1 MEDKKINI
9 YAYRGQAVWSDT
21 AVAAIYGVTTREVN
35 RAIKNNPWKFGE
47 GYVIEL
53 EKDEWKKL
61 KSKNL
66 ISSWRGKRK
75 PPTLLTEKGLNMIA
89 TILKSDKAV
98 WATIE
103 IMEALFEA
111 LEIGPDYSPVE

>member
-35 RAIKNNPWKFGE
+35 RAIKKNPFKFPK

-53 EKDEWKKL
+53 EKEEWKNL
-61 KSKNL
+61 KSKNMN
-66 ISSWRGKRK
+66 SSWRGKRK
-75 PPTLLTEKGLNMIA
+75 PPTILTEKGLNMIA
-89 TILKSDKAV
+89 TILKSDEAV
-98 WATIE
+98 LTTIE
-103 IMEALFEA
+103 IMESFFEFA
-111 LEIGPDYSPVE
+111 EIGPDYSPVE